1 MAKNKKKQKP
11 KRRRNPYHQ
20 VLRELFKPKTIPDKK
35 KKKNKNKCR
44 KTIKQGE
51 AE

>member
-1 MAKNKKKQKP
+1 MAKNKKKK

-20 VLRELFKPKTIPDKK
+20 VMRELFRPKTIPDKR

-44 KTIKQGE
+44 KPIKQGE